1 MPAMTRFVLLLALG
15 TGLPALAQTNVAPV
29 PPEPTTVALAHAA
42 IDKPPFTFT
51 YGGKEA
57 ATLLPSW
64 TRSEAE
70 VTTPAGIRVHQ
81 VTYRDPATK
90 LKMVVEFR
98 RFADFPAVDWVL
110 YFTNEGT
117 GDTPILENIL
127 PLHTTLACDSPEA
140 HVQTT
145 CGSAQSREDFA
156 LQDFPLAPNAPYTW
170 GAGSGRSS
178 DALGSNGGHGA
189 FPFFNVQT
197 GDHGTF
203 VAIGWTGSWQ
213 ATVNRAADGK
223 SIALDAGML
232 KTHLLLHPGETIR
245 TPRILLMD
253 WKGDLEDAHNAWRR
267 LMLAHYSPRD
277 EKGRVVTVPGF
288 WNTWG
293 TEREA
298 TKVDTAKK
306 LHELGIPADAYW
318 MDAGWYE
325 PLSLPPGVGSSGGS
339 DWSGHRGNWV
349 ASKDLYPDGLRPVGE
364 ALKAGGIGFMVWFE
378 AETASPDAPW
388 VKEHPDWYFT
398 VSGHDPTDGGWPHF
412 LNLGN
417 PAAYNAILTQISKFI
432 TDNEL
437 TWYRQDFNFTPA
449 PYWAAA
455 DAPDRVG
462 MSEIKSITGLYA
474 FWDALRAQHPGL
486 QIDNCSS
493 GGRRIDLETITR
505 AVPLWRSDA
514 AGEPMGE
521 QFHNEGLM
529 PWVPL
534 SGGAWIPGGDKLDSP
549 ASIFRRRC
557 SYAAGLVACIG
568 PVVTPE
574 MKPPFA
580 EFREVR
586 PYFYGDYYPLQPQKD
601 DLSVWS
607 AWQLDRPEKGD
618 GLIICL
624 RRPNSIYCSLQ
635 VDLRKIDP
643 AAKYEV
649 EVRTTVDRAP
659 VKTISGADF
668 AHFQVTV
675 PDMPGSALVF
685 YHKK

>member
-1 MPAMTRFVLLLALG
+1 MPMSLLTRFILSLALG
-15 TGLPALAQTNVAPV
+15 SGLPLLAQTSPAPAPSTV
-29 PPEPTTVALAHAA
+29 EATTAALATTDH
-42 IDKPPFTFT
+42 PPFAFT
-51 YGGKEA
+51 YGGKDA
-57 ATLLPSW
+57 AALLPGW
-64 TRSEAE
+64 IRTE
-70 VTTPAGIRVHQ
+70 VDGKSTAGFPVHQ
-81 VTYRDPATK
+81 IIYRDPATK
-90 LKMVVEFR
+90 LTLTVMIRKFT
-98 RFADFPAVDWVL
+98 DFPAVDWVL

-117 GDTPILENIL
+117 ADTPILENVL
-127 PLHTTLACDSPEA
+127 PLHTSAACDPGDA
-140 HVQTT
+140 HLYTT

-189 FPFFNVQT
+189 FPFYQLQT
-197 GDHGTF
+197 GDHGLF

-253 WKGDLEDAHNAWRR
+253 SKGNFDDSHNAWRR
-267 LMLAHYSPRD
+267 LLLAHYSPRD
-277 EKGRVVTVPGF
+277 QQGQVVQVPAF

-293 TEREA
+293 TETEA
-298 TKVDTAKK
+298 VKVATAKK
-306 LHELGIPADAYW
+306 LGELGIPADVYW
-318 MDAGWYE
+318 MDAGWY
-325 PLSLPPGVGSSGGS
+325 PPIGDPGANN
-339 DWSGHRGNWV
+339 DWSAHRGNWTP
-349 ASKDLYPDGLRPVGE
+349 SKSLFPDGLKPVGE
-364 ALKAGGIGFMVWFE
+364 ALKASDVGFLVWFE

-398 VSGHDPTDGGWPHF
+398 VTGHDPNDGGWPHF

-417 PAAYNAILTQISKFI
+417 PAAYKAIVTEISQFI

-462 MSEIKSITGLYA
+462 MNEIKSIMGLYS
-474 FWDALRAQHPGL
+474 FWDALRTQHPGL

-505 AVPLWRSDA
+505 AVPCWRSDA

-521 QFHNEGLM
+521 QFHTEGLT

-534 SGGAWIPGGDKLDSP
+534 SAGVWIPGASKLDTS
-549 ASIFRRRC
+549 ASLFQQRC
-557 SYAAGLVACIG
+557 GYCAGYVVCIG

-574 MKPPFA
+574 IKPAFA

-586 PYFYGDYYPLQPQKD
+586 PYFYGDYYPLLPQKD

-607 AWQLDRPEKGD
+607 AWQLDRPKKGD

-624 RRPNSIYCSLQ
+624 RRQNSIYSSLA
-635 VDLRKIDP
+635 VDLKDIDP
-643 AAKYEV
+643 AATYEV
-649 EVRTTVDRAP
+649 EVRTTVNRAP
-659 VKTISGADF
+659 VKAISGADF

-685 YHKK
+685 YRKK